1 MMRTKSLSVL
11 FAIELQALKL
21 YLEMWMCV
29 CVCVCVCVCACVP
42 VCVCMRFPD
51 GSVTMNLPAKAA
63 DSDSIPGLGRSP
75 GEGNGNLL
83 QYSCLGNPKDRGVWQ
98 ATAHGVTKEMDMTY
112 QQLW

>member
-29 CVCVCVCVCACVP
+29 CVCACVP

-51 GSVTMNLPAKAA
+51 GSVTTNLPAKAG

-98 ATAHGVTKEMDMTY
+98 ATAHGVTKEMDMT
-112 QQLW
+112 